1 MRVQGMLAGGQTHF
15 TRAPDMTT
23 FFDDLA
29 LVRPTE
35 GLFPPRITSMLH
47 DRFQARPT
55 AHSPAPAISELP
67 GIV

>member
-1 MRVQGMLAGGQTHF
+1 MAWQMRAHALLLLLLQGMLAGGQTHF

-47 DRFQARPT
+47 DRFQARPIP
-55 AHSPAPAISELP
+55 HS
-67 GIV
+67 

>member
-1 MRVQGMLAGGQTHF
+1 MLAGGQTHF

-47 DRFQARPT
+47 DRFQAG
-55 AHSPAPAISELP
+55 PARAAQLP
-67 GIV
+67 PCCGAA